1 MGDGIL
7 FNTSSEFICF
17 DSLAGYNSCA
27 VWKGRGVHV
36 LSLSVQAKLLLS

>member
-17 DSLAGYNSCA
+17 DSLAGYSCA

-36 LSLSVQAKLLLS
+36 LPLPVQAKLLLS